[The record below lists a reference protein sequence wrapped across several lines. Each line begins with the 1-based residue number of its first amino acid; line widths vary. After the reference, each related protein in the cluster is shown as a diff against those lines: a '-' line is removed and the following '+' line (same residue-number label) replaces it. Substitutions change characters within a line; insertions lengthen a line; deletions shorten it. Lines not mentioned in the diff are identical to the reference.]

1 MGNHIGLNDDYTKQI
16 TEHLN
21 LLLASSQQ
29 FYINVRGYHWNVT
42 GEHFFELHVKFEE
55 LYNELIL
62 QIDEIAERILTLG
75 KTPLHTYADYAE
87 ISVIEQTKDV
97 TGGKDCVKQILAG
110 FDQLLGL
117 ERKILSAA
125 SEEGD
130 EGTVDQ
136 MTGYISAQEKHVW
149 MYSAFLGK

>member
-1 MGNHIGLNDDYTKQI
+1 M
-16 TEHLN
+16 
-21 LLLASSQQ
+21 
-29 FYINVRGYHWNVT
+29 
-42 GEHFFELHVKFEE
+42 
-55 LYNELIL
+55 
-62 QIDEIAERILTLG
+62 
-75 KTPLHTYADYAE
+75 
-87 ISVIEQTKDV
+87 IEQTKDV

>member
-1 MGNHIGLNDDYTKQI
+1 MGNHIGLNDEYTKQI

-29 FYINVRGYHWNVT
+29 FYMNVRGYHWNVT

-87 ISVIEQTKDV
+87 ISVIEQTEV
-97 TGGKDCVKQILAG
+97 FV
-110 FDQLLGL
+110 
-117 ERKILSAA
+117 
-125 SEEGD
+125 
-130 EGTVDQ
+130 
-136 MTGYISAQEKHVW
+136 
-149 MYSAFLGK
+149 